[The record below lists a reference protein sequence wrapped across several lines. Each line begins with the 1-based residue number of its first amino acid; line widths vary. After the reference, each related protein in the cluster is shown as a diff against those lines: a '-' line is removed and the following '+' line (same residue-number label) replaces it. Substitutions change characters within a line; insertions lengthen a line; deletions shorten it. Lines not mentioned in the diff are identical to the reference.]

1 MMLCRQS
8 EILDAIQNFAGE
20 AATICFS
27 LNRLGSYMSD
37 WKAIS
42 IQLVKKTFKWSLFF
56 ITALMVVAIFAVNAE
71 FFAPI
76 TFFLYSL
83 IHSLNRLIIVIVF
96 ILITLGLI
104 NKLREPR
111 YNSPIKNKKKD
122 SSEPESYIW
131 SKDGWVKK

>member
-1 MMLCRQS
+1 MIGFR
-8 EILDAIQNFAGE
+8 
-20 AATICFS
+20 
-27 LNRLGSYMSD
+27 SYMSS

-42 IQLVKKTFKWSLFF
+42 VQLVKKTFKWSLFF

-83 IHSLNRLIIVIVF
+83 IHSLNRLIIVLVF

-111 YNSPIKNKKKD
+111 YNSPVKNKKRD

>member
-1 MMLCRQS
+1 
-8 EILDAIQNFAGE
+8 
-20 AATICFS
+20 
-27 LNRLGSYMSD
+27 MSR

-42 IQLVKKTFKWSLFF
+42 VQLVRKTFMWSLFF

-83 IHSLNRLIIVIVF
+83 IHSLNRLIIILVF

-111 YNSPIKNKKKD
+111 YNSPVKNKKRD

>member
-1 MMLCRQS
+1 MLCRQS
-8 EILDAIQNFAGE
+8 EILDAIQNFASE
-20 AATICFS
+20 AATIGFR

-37 WKAIS
+37 WKAILV
-42 IQLVKKTFKWSLFF
+42 QLVTKTLKWSLFF

-83 IHSLNRLIIVIVF
+83 IHSLNSLVIVLVF